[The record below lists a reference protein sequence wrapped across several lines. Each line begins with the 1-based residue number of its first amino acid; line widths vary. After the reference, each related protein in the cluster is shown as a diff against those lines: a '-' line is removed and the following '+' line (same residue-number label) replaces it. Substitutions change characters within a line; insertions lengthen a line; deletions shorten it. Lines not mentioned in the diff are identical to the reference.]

1 MNTSTLTA
9 TRLIVALMLAGLSFS
24 HAARAESGLE
34 DIRFVTGAS
43 LGYTNFSFKE
53 KLDQTLTFPSATV
66 TLAAT
71 LNRWQVS
78 LNGAYTLKDAD
89 VSEEEDVGDASR
101 EDIDLTIGYQINRN
115 WAVFGGYKTGET
127 SIDFRPREVADGEI
141 AFSQNESYEQKGP
154 YIGISY
160 TLALE
165 RAGSLNFS
173 AAYADLDADNKFT
186 ANTDEPEGPEEL
198 EFDDLTGS
206 VSGDTKGISYA
217 LTWTMPLAGNWL
229 FQTRF
234 KYNDYQQDVTFA
246 GRTFSNVD
254 ETLHSLHV
262 GLACVF

>member
-1 MNTSTLTA
+1 MLRIAILLIAITA
-9 TRLIVALMLAGLSFS
+9 LSFAVKPS
-24 HAARAESGLE
+24 WAAGGLE
-34 DIRFVTGAS
+34 DVRFVTGAA

-53 KLDQTLTFPSATV
+53 KLDQTLTFPSANVTV
-66 TLAAT
+66 AAT
-71 LNRWQVS
+71 RNRWQVS
-78 LNGAYTLKDAD
+78 LNGAFTVKDAD

-101 EDIDLTIGYQINRN
+101 KDLDLTIGYQINRS

-127 SIDFRPREVADGEI
+127 SIDFRPREADGGMLPG
-141 AFSQNESYEQKGP
+141 SQSESYEQKGP
-154 YIGISY
+154 YIGVSY

-165 RAGSLNFS
+165 RAGTLNFS
-173 AAYADLDADNKFT
+173 AAYADLRADNDFA
-186 ANTDEPEGPEEL
+186 ANTDEPEDVEDL

-217 LTWTMPLAGNWL
+217 ITWTMPLAGNWL

-234 KYNDYQQDVTFA
+234 KYNDYQQDVRFA

-262 GLACVF
+262 GLAYVF